1 MHFSDSFTHHLLTL
15 SSPENIRAL
24 GKRLNSRE
32 IPTSSTHF
40 LLWLQQRL
48 GRLYNCRMSRSRSV
62 VLLPR
67 CSNELRRHRLFVN
80 IWISGCSQS
89 LSTTMQRKAL
99 RISKHTD
106 KYSKSEEV
114 VLWIFNAIGLAVSV
128 TAVCACQPE
137 PTNQQNTSSS
147 SNSWRMFSN
156 AKPSILL
163 MTKQVLNLASYM
175 V

>member
-1 MHFSDSFTHHLLTL
+1 
-15 SSPENIRAL
+15 
-24 GKRLNSRE
+24 
-32 IPTSSTHF
+32 
-40 LLWLQQRL
+40 
-48 GRLYNCRMSRSRSV
+48 
-62 VLLPR
+62 
-67 CSNELRRHRLFVN
+67 
-80 IWISGCSQS
+80 
-89 LSTTMQRKAL
+89 MQRKAL

-137 PTNQQNTSSS
+137 PTNQQNTSST